1 MEVLLVDAFALL
13 ALQVLKSIDAQN
25 LVVGKKIISLQIEQ
39 VLSSNGQ
46 LPLKTDE
53 C

>member
-1 MEVLLVDAFALL
+1 MKVLLVDAFALL
-13 ALQVLKSIDAQN
+13 TLQVLKAIDAQN
-25 LVVGKKIISLQIEQ
+25 LMVGKKIISLQIEQ

>member
-13 ALQVLKSIDAQN
+13 ALKVLKAIDAQN
-25 LVVGKKIISLQIEQ
+25 LMVGKKIISLQIEQ